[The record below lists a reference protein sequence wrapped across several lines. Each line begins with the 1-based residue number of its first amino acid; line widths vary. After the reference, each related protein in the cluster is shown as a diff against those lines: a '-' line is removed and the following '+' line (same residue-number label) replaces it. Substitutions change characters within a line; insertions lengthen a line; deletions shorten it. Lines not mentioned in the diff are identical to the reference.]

1 MTATMNDDDDARTSS
16 APVYHL
22 PLPRLR
28 GLAAEWYGWLK
39 CHELRFQR
47 CVRCERWR
55 HVPREVCPGCGSTD
69 WVWQP
74 SSGRGTVFTW
84 TTTYRSLH
92 PAWVQTPFAQVVVE
106 LEEGPR
112 VMTSIIDRAPDDLRI
127 GMSVEVVYD
136 DVTPE
141 VTLAKFRSLPG

>member
-1 MTATMNDDDDARTSS
+1 MNDGGEDVTTA
-16 APVYHL
+16 AGYEL

-28 GLAAEWYGWLK
+28 GLVAEWYGWLK
-39 CHELRFQR
+39 RHELRFQR
-47 CVRCERWR
+47 CAGCERWR

-69 WVWQP
+69 WSWRP
-74 SSGRGTVFTW
+74 SSGRGTVYTW

-92 PAWVQTPFAQVVVE
+92 PSWVQTPFAQVVVE

-112 VMTSIIDRAPDDLRI
+112 VMTSVVDRTPDELRI
-127 GMSVEVVYD
+127 GMAVEVVFD

-141 VTLAKFRSLPG
+141 VTLAKFRSRPG